1 MVGGNIFHAAGR
13 MFRFGIVGVL
23 ATLTHAC
30 FSVGALKLLDVPPVV
45 ANGIGFLVA
54 FCVSMAG
61 HALFTFR
68 THMSVHRALK
78 FTLVA
83 LSAVIISSSIV
94 LLADAYTTLAHAR
107 ILVIAAVST
116 PAFSFVCHSLWT
128 FRRQME
134 RAGA

>member
-1 MVGGNIFHAAGR
+1 
-13 MFRFGIVGVL
+13 MFRFGLVGAL

-30 FSVGALKLLDVPPVV
+30 CSVAALKLLGVPPVA

-68 THMSVHRALK
+68 THMSVQRALK

-83 LSAVIISSSIV
+83 LSAVAISSSIV
-94 LLADAYTTLAHAR
+94 LLADAYTSLAHDR

-116 PAFSFVCHSLWT
+116 PAFSFACHSLWT
-128 FRRQME
+128 FRRPMQ
-134 RAGA
+134 RAGG